1 MGDTGSLLIGG
12 MLGSCAVMLRAEL
25 LLILLGGVFV
35 AEAGSVIL
43 QIASCRLRKTR
54 IFLCS
59 PLHHHYEY
67 KGISETQVV
76 KRFWMAGFFFMVL
89 GIIAALWR

>member
-1 MGDTGSLLIGG
+1 M
-12 MLGSCAVMLRAEL
+12 GSCAVMLRAEL

-43 QIASCRLRKTR
+43 QIASCRFRKKR

-67 KGISETQVV
+67 KGVSETQVV
-76 KRFWMAGFFFMVL
+76 KRFWTAGFFCMVF